1 MKKILKVTYFLFFMI
16 FSLNVHSQS
25 EKLKELQQTLE
36 DWENFSFE
44 LYVLKMD
51 KDQVYSRLEGRK
63 GSLVGISPSKGNS
76 IDKPRGYYYT
86 IRRYM
91 PLIENFVT
99 ETKSMT
105 IDSKYSKSEYEDHK
119 KSMKETV
126 LKQIDEQLEF
136 EKKQKEVRIA
146 TALKKAEIKR
156 KRDDYVKNQIEL
168 IENKKDSILKEIDRE
183 KTNLK
188 RWNDRFTKISLELI
202 PLLNFHEGDTIG
214 NGFDS
219 FKFSYGIDNSL
230 LGFPSK
236 KRWDARYSWGFTFK
250 DMIER
255 IPSFQIY
262 KNIDLFKKEF
272 DLILGTIYVDNQNI
286 IDSNSKSF
294 DEVKDEWEGEDK
306 DYAKCNYCKY
316 NGLRDNIFNER
327 LLRSYN
333 LEIYKAKKKGY
344 DYVYSPLVWK
354 GEEMKSHTEKLD
366 KAVNRFYANQN
377 YIEPESSRQCL
388 FADCMSVLLMD
399 DVKLVSDYMQGSRM
413 ASKFLVWYKKV
424 FPQGSE
430 TYRRRKVEK
439 FLNCTRYPSLSSLIN
454 SPNIGSVFNGRN
466 IGSVF
471 KYNFGVFDFINEIV
485 PTGMVGLL
493 ENIDYNKLNECLEEL
508 Y

>member
-1 MKKILKVTYFLFFMI
+1 MKKILKLTSFLFFMI

-63 GSLVGISPSKGNS
+63 GSLIGISPSKGNS

-156 KRDDYVKNQIEL
+156 KRDDYVKSQIEL
-168 IENKKDSILKEIDRE
+168 IENKKDSIIIEIDRE
-183 KTNLK
+183 KANLK

-236 KRWDARYSWGFTFK
+236 KRWDAVYSFGFSFK
-250 DMIER
+250 NMIKI

-262 KNIDLFKKEF
+262 KNIGLFKKEF
-272 DLILGTIYVDNQNI
+272 DLILNYIYVDNQNI
-286 IDSNSKSF
+286 INSNSKSF
-294 DEVKDEWEGEDK
+294 DEVKDEWEGVTDRY
-306 DYAKCNYCKY
+306 YAKCNYCES
-316 NGLRDNIFNER
+316 NGLSDNIFNER

-333 LEIYKAKKKGY
+333 YEIYKAKKKGY

-354 GEEMKSHTEKLD
+354 GEEMKSHNEKLD

-399 DVKLVSDYMQGSRM
+399 DLKLVSDYMQGSRM

-454 SPNIGSVFNGRN
+454 SPNIGSIFA
-466 IGSVF
+466 
-471 KYNFGVFDFINEIV
+471 FINEIV